1 MKRLIVLLLTV
12 SIFAVNV
19 SAYGERGH
27 KMVGAIADNRLAKNK
42 PVRDEVRK
50 LIDGLTLAQVASLP
64 DSIKDWDACGKTP
77 KNHPVVNKPR
87 INAELKLFLNA
98 NLCNSKP
105 SHGEFHYVNIP
116 IAGSELYAD
125 GTVGRR
131 RFDIVQMIQF
141 CIAVLRGELP
151 EDNERAITKAVA
163 IILITHYVGDIHQP
177 LHVGAQFF
185 DSASNPFEPT
195 ETTHGFED
203 QGGNKL
209 TLFTFWKGDLTS
221 AGNFHTYWDTQ
232 AVENAFGAGVDA
244 SIAQSLA
251 AKTPANWKLDGDAAT
266 WSEQMANK
274 IMPVSREAHNRLD
287 YVDVKTETGKRDILS
302 GNAEERKKKP
312 GEQFYAIWAAATVK
326 EQIHKGGWRLA
337 ALLEAVLK

>member
-1 MKRLIVLLLTV
+1 MKRLIVLLLIV
-12 SIFAVNV
+12 SLFAVNV
-19 SAYGERGH
+19 AAYGERGH

-42 PVRDEVRK
+42 AVRDEVRR
-50 LIDGLTLAQVASLP
+50 LLDGLTLAQVASLP

-87 INAELKLFLNA
+87 INAELRAFLNA

-116 IAGSELYAD
+116 IVGSELYAD
-125 GTVGRR
+125 GKVGRR
-131 RFDIVQMIQF
+131 PFDIVQMINYSIQ
-141 CIAVLRGELP
+141 VLRGEKP
-151 EDNERAITKAVA
+151 ETNERAITKAVA

-185 DSASNPFEPT
+185 DATGNPFEPT

-209 TLFTFWKGDLTS
+209 TLFTFWKGKLTS
-221 AGNFHTYWDTQ
+221 AGNFHSYWDTQ
-232 AVENAFGAGVDA
+232 TVENAFGPAVDA

-251 AKTPANWKLDGDAAT
+251 AKTPSNWKLDGDAAT

-274 IMPVSREAHNRLD
+274 IMPVSREAHNRLE
-287 YVDVKTETGKRDILS
+287 YVDVETQTGKRDILG
-302 GNAEERKKKP
+302 GNAEEKQKKP